1 MTQPRHGR
9 IVPQRSSRLRHGRMS
24 PAPTAHTRQRMA
36 WDASKAT
43 AHANQCISGSRLGA
57 NHAESAA
64 LNGPCAALNTR
75 SIPRPSSPVSVSLRR
90 CRCPDATTPQN
101 GPHSSD
107 RTGRRRSGHDL
118 RSFVKQTHTT
128 PIARACRAPLSKSPR
143 TIPWSAS
150 SRNPI
155 PRHKTRLRC
164 TRKSELLA
172 RPYCRTGWQ
181 ALLNERKRATPVS
194 IRTPSVSP
202 GESSQTSIPVL
213 RACLRR
219 STSMWSVS
227 GTLEKSSAT
236 SQ

>member
-90 CRCPDATTPQN
+90 CRCPDATTPKN

-118 RSFVKQTHTT
+118 RPLPASALYVASAIPLPYLRGVRVGT
-128 PIARACRAPLSKSPR
+128 PIGTISSCIVAVTTSRPERPAPKCE
-143 TIPWSAS
+143 AV
-150 SRNPI
+150 
-155 PRHKTRLRC
+155 
-164 TRKSELLA
+164 
-172 RPYCRTGWQ
+172 PY
-181 ALLNERKRATPVS
+181 
-194 IRTPSVSP
+194 
-202 GESSQTSIPVL
+202 
-213 RACLRR
+213 
-219 STSMWSVS
+219 
-227 GTLEKSSAT
+227 
-236 SQ
+236 